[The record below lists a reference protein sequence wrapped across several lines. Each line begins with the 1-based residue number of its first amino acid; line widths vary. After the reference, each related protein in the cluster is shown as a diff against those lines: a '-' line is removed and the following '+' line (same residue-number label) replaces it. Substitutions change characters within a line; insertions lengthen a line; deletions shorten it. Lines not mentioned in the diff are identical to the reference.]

1 MEERISLLEYLE
13 QVISLE
19 DSPLSEEQRA
29 MLDRRDAEMDA
40 DPSIGLTKEEFF
52 ERLRDNLSHE

>member
-1 MEERISLLEYLE
+1 MEESISLLEYLE

-19 DSPLSEEQRA
+19 DSPLSEEQLA

-40 DPSIGLTKEEFF
+40 DPSIGMTKEEFF
-52 ERLRDNLSHE
+52 ELLRDSLSHE